1 MVTRIKKNAPALK
14 HGGYSADALLPGED
28 RAAFEKLHRRLIAE
42 LVPDGALEEDT
53 VASIARLLWRK
64 QNLATFTNAELA
76 QNRCSAMKREAGI
89 EYYKRGHLE
98 AEQAAEAQARKELGE
113 MYELVEIGRE
123 ATLDRLMKELDVHDR
138 LDAMIDRCL
147 KRLLFVR
154 GLKSLAPPAETVS
167 QPPAENAYA
176 TSSGRSAT

>member
-28 RAAFEKLHRRLIAE
+28 RAAFEKLHRVLIAE
-42 LVPDGALEEDT
+42 LVPDGTLEEDT

-64 QNLATFTNAELA
+64 QNLATFSNAELA
-76 QNRCSAMKREAGI
+76 RNRCSAITQEVEQEAGI
-89 EYYKRGHLE
+89 GYYKRDKLE
-98 AEQAAEAQARKELGE
+98 AQQAAEAQARKELGE
-113 MYELVEIGRE
+113 TYELVEIGGE
-123 ATLDRLMKELDVHDR
+123 ATLDRLMKELDIHDR

-167 QPPAENAYA
+167 PAEKQLVHQV
-176 TSSGRSAT
+176 